1 MKPETEKNSQDKEL
15 VYTYN
20 QVLKNYFEFQSGM
33 TKFEAENSEEFLRHL
48 LEETVKFTKSK
59 TGYIFQ
65 FEVKKGELSL
75 LTKTATG
82 GEKLDFLQE
91 QAISELIRTE
101 SITGEILKNE
111 PVIIN
116 KYSSEHFEADRICL
130 MPLSESGAEIAIIA
144 IAGRSRDYAADEA
157 DLLKTLLVPGWS
169 IYKKYMVIGYKEKLN
184 AQAAEN
190 AKLKDEYLMNVSH
203 EIRTPVNAIVG
214 FSNLL
219 AESEQALLIN
229 KKYLNI
235 ILGSS
240 DDLLTIINDFEEI
253 SNLNANLRRTIK
265 LEVNVKNVI
274 NNLFNHFG
282 QKAKERNI
290 VLIDKIDFADKDYI
304 ILTDPAKLNQ
314 ILTAL
319 ISTALKFTFSGRIE
333 IGCRLVDGKVE
344 FKVSDTGRGIPKE
357 LQANIFKYFSPDESI
372 LAKKKAG
379 AGIGLSISY
388 TFVRHL
394 GGDMWFTSGEGEGS
408 VFWFTLP
415 AEEIAAGS
423 SVNATESKSE
433 EKETSGKKIILVAED
448 DNNNFSLVHRFL
460 ERPDIEIIRACD
472 GKEAVDICASR
483 HIDLVLMDIKMPV
496 MDGYSATRIIRESKP
511 ELKII
516 AQTAYISERNYA
528 LSCGCTDF
536 IAKPFG
542 RQQLIS
548 MVNSYI

>member
-1 MKPETEKNSQDKEL
+1 MKPETEKNSPDKEL

-33 TKFEAENSEEFLRHL
+33 TKFEAENSEEFLQHL
-48 LEETVKFTKSK
+48 LKETVKFTKSK

-65 FEVKKGELSL
+65 YEVKKGGLSL
-75 LTKTATG
+75 LTKTETG

-91 QAISELIRTE
+91 QAISELIRIE

-116 KYSSEHFEADRICL
+116 KFSSEHFEADRICL

-144 IAGRSRDYAADEA
+144 IAGRSRDYSADEA

-184 AQAAEN
+184 TQAAEN
-190 AKLKDEYLMNVSH
+190 AKLKDEYMMNVSH

-235 ILGSS
+235 ILDSS

-290 VLIDKIDFADKDYI
+290 VLIDKIDFVDKDYI

-314 ILTAL
+314 ILTTL

-379 AGIGLSISY
+379 AGIGLAISY

-394 GGDMWFTSGEGEGS
+394 GGDMWFTSGEGGGS

-423 SVNATESKSE
+423 FVNATESKSE

-472 GKEAVDICASR
+472 GKEAVDICASK

>member
-1 MKPETEKNSQDKEL
+1 MKPETEKNSPDKEL

-20 QVLKNYFEFQSGM
+20 QGLKNYFEFQSGM
-33 TKFEAENSEEFLRHL
+33 TKFEAENAEEFLQHL

-65 FEVKKGELSL
+65 YEVKTGELSL
-75 LTKTATG
+75 LTKTENG
-82 GEKLDFLQE
+82 GDKPDFLQE

-116 KYSSEHFEADRICL
+116 KFNSEHFEADRICL

-169 IYKKYMVIGYKEKLN
+169 IYKKYMVIGYKERLN

-190 AKLKDEYLMNVSH
+190 TKLKDEYMMNVSH

-235 ILGSS
+235 ILDSS

-253 SNLNANLRRTIK
+253 SNLSANLRRTIR

-274 NNLFNHFG
+274 DNLFDHFS
-282 QKAKERNI
+282 QKAIERGI
-290 VLIDKIDFADKDYI
+290 VLIDKIDFGEQDSI

-314 ILTAL
+314 ILTTL

-379 AGIGLSISY
+379 AGIGLAISY

-423 SVNATESKSE
+423 LVNATESKSE

-460 ERPDIEIIRACD
+460 GRPDIEIIRACD

-496 MDGYSATRIIRESKP
+496 MDGYTATRIIRESKP

-536 IAKPFG
+536 IAKPFR